1 MNDQYELQPV
11 SARPFNAETP
21 LGVLENETTPT
32 DLFYVRNHFDVPS
45 LDVDRFKLTINGAVA
60 KPLEL
65 SLDQIKELP
74 EKNSTIVMEC
84 AGNGRSSMT
93 PKIKG
98 TSWNLGAISQA
109 VFSGTSLHNIL
120 DMTSLSDDV
129 REIRFSGAD
138 QGKIHSGETEHY
150 IRSLPLEVANH
161 PDTLIVWKMNDQD
174 LTSQHGYPLRLI
186 VPGWYG
192 MASVK
197 WLQEITAITQ
207 PFTGFFQSKEYV
219 YIGEHGIPDQTPV
232 ANMRV
237 RSLIT
242 NPEVGTKIS
251 GETIHIS
258 GIAWSGEGMVEK
270 VELSFNQGEN
280 WQLTTLN
287 PASTI
292 HGLSR
297 WEFDLHPEE
306 AGRYS
311 IIARATDSAGNEQP
325 LKSIWNKGGY
335 GNNAAHQIELT
346 IE

>member
-11 SARPFNAETP
+11 TARPFNAETP

-65 SLDQIKELP
+65 SLDQVIELP
-74 EKNSTIVMEC
+74 EKNATIVIEC

-242 NPEVGTKIS
+242 NPEFGTKIS

-258 GIAWSGEGMVEK
+258 GIAWSGEGKVEK
-270 VELSFNQGEN
+270 VELSFDNGDI
-280 WQLTTLN
+280 WQEAALQPALTGYEVARWAYEWQPEMTGQF
-287 PASTI
+287 TI
-292 HGLSR
+292 T
-297 WEFDLHPEE
+297 
-306 AGRYS
+306 
-311 IIARATDSAGNEQP
+311 ARAKDTQGNTQP

>member
-1 MNDQYELQPV
+1 
-11 SARPFNAETP
+11 
-21 LGVLENETTPT
+21 
-32 DLFYVRNHFDVPS
+32 
-45 LDVDRFKLTINGAVA
+45 
-60 KPLEL
+60 
-65 SLDQIKELP
+65 
-74 EKNSTIVMEC
+74 
-84 AGNGRSSMT
+84 
-93 PKIKG
+93 
-98 TSWNLGAISQA
+98 
-109 VFSGTSLHNIL
+109 
-120 DMTSLSDDV
+120 
-129 REIRFSGAD
+129 
-138 QGKIHSGETEHY
+138 
-150 IRSLPLEVANH
+150 
-161 PDTLIVWKMNDQD
+161 MNDQD

-242 NPEVGTKIS
+242 NPEGSTKIS
-251 GETIHIS
+251 GDTIHIS
-258 GIAWSGEGMVEK
+258 GIAWSGDGKVEK
-270 VELSFNQGEN
+270 VELSFDNGDIWHEAALQ
-280 WQLTTLN
+280 
-287 PASTI
+287 PAST
-292 HGLSR
+292 GYEVAR
-297 WEFDLHPEE
+297 WEYKWQPKE

-311 IIARATDSAGNEQP
+311 IIARAKDTQGNTQP